1 MKAYQVVGMELFIGC
16 MKSITKDTRTGGK
29 TLMVD
34 FNAASAANKAVSRN
48 KFVQDYKLKVPRFK
62 VEGMN
67 QAEFITH
74 IFVLGFM
81 SGSRWQKERNNNG
94 D

>member
-34 FNAASAANKAVSRN
+34 FNAASAIAEDKQGLIFLASRYASICVS
-48 KFVQDYKLKVPRFK
+48 DKLK
-62 VEGMN
+62 N
-67 QAEFITH
+67 
-74 IFVLGFM
+74 
-81 SGSRWQKERNNNG
+81 